1 MWLLDRLW
9 PPRPVLP
16 AETLPPAADTP
27 SRRAPLKRPL
37 RVGRA
42 SMAPWQKIAP
52 PLRRSRH

>member
-9 PPRPVLP
+9 PSRPVLP

>member
-16 AETLPPAADTP
+16 VETLPPAADTP

>member
-16 AETLPPAADTP
+16 AETLPSAADTP
-27 SRRAPLKRPL
+27 ARRAPLKRPL

-52 PLRRSRH
+52 PPWRSRH

>member
-9 PPRPVLP
+9 PPRPALP
-16 AETLPPAADTP
+16 VETLPPAAGMP
-27 SRRAPLKRPL
+27 ARRTPLKRPL

-42 SMAPWQKIAP
+42 SMAPWQKIAT